1 MGSEAGRVKAVTN
14 RRILALADHDDV
26 PSMPPSPRVP
36 GHCSAPPIIEL
47 ANQDDVRRIA
57 LSLPETCENKHRFAF
72 SVRHKPFAWVWF
84 EPVDPKKGRVPNP
97 EAIGCRVSCEEEKY
111 MLIDA
116 KPDIFFTEPHYNGYP
131 AVLVWLPKIE
141 LALLEEMIHESW
153 QLQAPRRLA
162 KAYDETA
169 VDS

>member
-1 MGSEAGRVKAVTN
+1 
-14 RRILALADHDDV
+14 
-26 PSMPPSPRVP
+26 
-36 GHCSAPPIIEL
+36 
-47 ANQDDVRRIA
+47 
-57 LSLPETCENKHRFAF
+57 
-72 SVRHKPFAWVWF
+72 
-84 EPVDPKKGRVPNP
+84 
-97 EAIGCRVSCEEEKY
+97 

-153 QLQAPRRLA
+153 HLQAPRRLA

-169 VDS
+169 GRQLSEGAIRQDADKPVGDRTEFIRPRSQGV